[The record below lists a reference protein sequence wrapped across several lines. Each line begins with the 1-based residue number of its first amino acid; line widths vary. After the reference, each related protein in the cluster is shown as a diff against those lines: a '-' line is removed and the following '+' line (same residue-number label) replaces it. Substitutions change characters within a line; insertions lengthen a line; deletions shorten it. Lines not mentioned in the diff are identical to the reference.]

1 MVFFSMCEFF
11 TQAALDNASRHG
23 FEDET
28 FPTCSPLT
36 LHLYASNPNTVAF
49 FWQHN
54 VCGANCCFFLR
65 ALQDSRGRLGLG
77 YYI

>member
-49 FWQHN
+49 FGSTTFA
-54 VCGANCCFFLR
+54 VRTVAFFCVLCKI
-65 ALQDSRGRLGLG
+65 AGVGLA
-77 YYI
+77 